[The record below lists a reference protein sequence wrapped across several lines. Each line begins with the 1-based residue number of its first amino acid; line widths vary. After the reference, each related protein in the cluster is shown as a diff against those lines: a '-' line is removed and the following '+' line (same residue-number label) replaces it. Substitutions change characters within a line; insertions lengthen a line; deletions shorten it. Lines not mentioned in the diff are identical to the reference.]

1 MSNPGQE
8 FIQYRLDR
16 AREAL
21 DDAAFLLNAGRLNVA
36 ANRIYY
42 AMFYAASAL
51 LATRNLNS
59 ARHSG
64 VIALFNDNF
73 VKPGLFPR
81 ELGRHLGRA
90 FDLRLETDYRELAT
104 PDADELGEQMEHA
117 RVFVKK
123 CEALVKAVEPAEPAS
138 GQ

>member
-1 MSNPGQE
+1 MSNPKQE

-21 DDAAFLLNAGRLNVA
+21 DDADFLLKAGRLNVA

-51 LATRNLNS
+51 LATRDLSS

-64 VIALFNDNF
+64 VIALFNDGF

-90 FDLRLETDYRELAT
+90 FDLRMETDYRVLVT
-104 PDADELGEQMEHA
+104 PNADELGEQMEHA
-117 RVFVKK
+117 RIFVRE
-123 CEALVKAVEPAEPAS
+123 CGALVKAAEPDGPTT